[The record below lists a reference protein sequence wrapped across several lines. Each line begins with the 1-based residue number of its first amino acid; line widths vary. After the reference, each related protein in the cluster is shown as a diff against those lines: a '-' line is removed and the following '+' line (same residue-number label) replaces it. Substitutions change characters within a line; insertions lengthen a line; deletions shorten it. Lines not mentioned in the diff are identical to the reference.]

1 MDDKLLLRQVS
12 MITGVLSDLMK
23 EVADI
28 RKRIMEL
35 EKGGSRQSVIPAS
48 VILWICTREND
59 LNS

>member
-28 RKRIMEL
+28 RKRIVEL
-35 EKGGSRQSVIPAS
+35 EKGGSKTIRNTGKRNIVDMY
-48 VILWICTREND
+48 TRKRLE
-59 LNS
+59 

>member
-1 MDDKLLLRQVS
+1 

-35 EKGGSRQSVIPAS
+35 EKGGSKTVRNTSKRNIVDMY
-48 VILWICTREND
+48 TRKRLE
-59 LNS
+59 

>member
-1 MDDKLLLRQVS
+1 MDHKLLLRQVS

-35 EKGGSRQSVIPAS
+35 EKGGSKTVLNTSKRNIVDMY
-48 VILWICTREND
+48 TRKRLE
-59 LNS
+59 

>member
-28 RKRIMEL
+28 GSKTVRNTGKRNIVDMYTRKRL
-35 EKGGSRQSVIPAS
+35 E
-48 VILWICTREND
+48 
-59 LNS
+59 

>member
-1 MDDKLLLRQVS
+1 MLRQVS

-35 EKGGSRQSVIPAS
+35 EKGGSKTVRNTSKRNIVDMY
-48 VILWICTREND
+48 TRKRLE
-59 LNS
+59 

>member
-23 EVADI
+23 ELADI

-35 EKGGSRQSVIPAS
+35 EKGGSKTVRNTSKRNIVDMY
-48 VILWICTREND
+48 TRKRLE
-59 LNS
+59 

>member
-35 EKGGSRQSVIPAS
+35 EKGDSKTVRNTGKRNIVDMY
-48 VILWICTREND
+48 TRKRLE
-59 LNS
+59 

>member
-28 RKRIMEL
+28 RKRIREL
-35 EKGGSRQSVIPAS
+35 EKGGIKTVRNTGKRNIVDMY
-48 VILWICTREND
+48 TRKRLE
-59 LNS
+59 

>member
-12 MITGVLSDLMK
+12 MITGVLS

-35 EKGGSRQSVIPAS
+35 EKGGSKTVRNTGKRNIVDMY
-48 VILWICTREND
+48 TRKRLE
-59 LNS
+59 

>member
-1 MDDKLLLRQVS
+1 MLRQVS

>member
-35 EKGGSRQSVIPAS
+35 EKGGSKTVRNTSKRNIVDMY
-48 VILWICTREND
+48 TRKRLE
-59 LNS
+59 

>member
-35 EKGGSRQSVIPAS
+35 EKGGSKTVRNTGKHNIVDMY
-48 VILWICTREND
+48 TRKRLE
-59 LNS
+59 

>member
-1 MDDKLLLRQVS
+1 MDDKVLLRQVS

-35 EKGGSRQSVIPAS
+35 EKGGSKTVRNTSKRNIVDMY
-48 VILWICTREND
+48 TRKRLE
-59 LNS
+59 